1 MNGIRIALSLF
12 IVVLITIS
20 AMGWTWTGAN
30 QPPAQSLASH
40 VVLGL
45 GIAMGVV
52 GLISLWR
59 PRKPPTTGA
68 AS

>member
-1 MNGIRIALSLF
+1 MNGIRIALSIF
-12 IVVLITIS
+12 IVVLIAVS
-20 AMGWTWTGAN
+20 AMGWAWTGAN
-30 QPPAQSLASH
+30 QPPAQSAASH

-45 GIAMGVV
+45 GIAMGLV

-59 PRKPPTTGA
+59 PRKPPTRGA